1 MTRYLS
7 KYDMLDLHAFV
18 LERYGGRM
26 GIKSQ
31 DRLTTALAAPQQ
43 VMFGA
48 ELYTDLAGKAG
59 ALIFSLLKSRPF
71 ASGNEATAL
80 LALLRFLDLNSAR
93 LADDVA
99 NADLV
104 ALLSGVSR
112 SDIDRNAL
120 EVWLR
125 ERVVVGA

>member
-1 MTRYLS
+1 MRYLS
-7 KYDMLDLHAFV
+7 KHEMLDLHAYV

-43 VMFGA
+43 IMFSA
-48 ELYTDLAGKAG
+48 ELYPDLPSKAG
-59 ALIFSLLKSRPF
+59 ALVFSLLKSRPF

-80 LALLRFLDLNSAR
+80 LALLRFLDLNNAR

-99 NADLV
+99 NSDLV
-104 ALLSGVSR
+104 ALLHSVS
-112 SDIDRNAL
+112 SSEIDKDAL

-125 ERVVVGA
+125 KRVVG